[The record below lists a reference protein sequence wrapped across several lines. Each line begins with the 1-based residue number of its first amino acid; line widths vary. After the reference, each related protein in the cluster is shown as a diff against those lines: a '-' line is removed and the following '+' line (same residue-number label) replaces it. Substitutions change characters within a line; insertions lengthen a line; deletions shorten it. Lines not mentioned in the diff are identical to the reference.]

1 MRILSLNLKLAK
13 LGDAYVNF
21 LVSAAL
27 TLHEGKPV
35 GTKVSG
41 KILAVTYARSQL
53 AEKCVKVRGVEKAE
67 VVEALLGYAW
77 LGGILDAERGVRRL
91 AELLKRGYTL
101 EDGLVELV
109 NSVVSGFDE
118 VKVEV

>member
-1 MRILSLNLKLAK
+1 M
-13 LGDAYVNF
+13 
-21 LVSAAL
+21 
-27 TLHEGKPV
+27 
-35 GTKVSG
+35 
-41 KILAVTYARSQL
+41 
-53 AEKCVKVRGVEKAE
+53 KVRGVEKAE

-91 AELLKRGYTL
+91 AELLRKGYTL